1 MNAEYGRHM
10 AKPGSVLVSPGA
22 AGGTAAALATQT
34 LGRSKMLSSKPYE
47 VRSTFFLFSN
57 TKTIQPYRRKL
68 SLYCIYLLEESS
80 KTFTM

>member
-47 VRSTFFLFSN
+47 VRSIFFFIFKHKNN
-57 TKTIQPYRRKL
+57 TALQTKINL
-68 SLYCIYLLEESS
+68 LYLLIRGII
-80 KTFTM
+80 

>member
-47 VRSTFFLFSN
+47 VRLTYFYFQTQKQYSLTDEN
-57 TKTIQPYRRKL
+57 YHTIV
-68 SLYCIYLLEESS
+68 
-80 KTFTM
+80 FTY